1 MPKKSSAQP
10 RPNLKIPPRGIGPV
24 SEPNKNDVLSGRGG
38 RINAHDGNIRFREIC
53 QEHKK
58 EYLAP
63 TTKKLEKAHIAASI
77 VDNIRAMDPPGRFLK
92 EDPDGTWW
100 DIGDFKAIKKVG
112 QALREDAPEIRT
124 EITGDSSDEEAP
136 KLVVQAPQASTYV
149 SASGIPTS
157 FNTQLP
163 LSNSGG
169 RRSNEQMPPPSQ
181 VPSSVASSV
190 PKPYTIGEGGPVFHD
205 YAGQAAQLASQQ
217 PMNTHQNF
225 QKEQHVHYEHQQSQ
239 QTTAIYNNA
248 RQQLYQGMQN
258 DVNKATQYLPEN
270 PPNRQLAFGRE
281 FVPTGSSKT
290 NLSLSTLSGLS
301 DPSKL
306 LNTGE
311 SGNFSGAPG
320 TAPVASQPQPLMA
333 GDGVATTTLN
343 NAVSMGTGED
353 IIRSR
358 EQMSTRQNVGEGKR
372 NSIHYQQLAS
382 DPRRLSSLSGMSDLT
397 LSIMSLDQSF
407 GLTRSNSN
415 PDLTQSL
422 RSLFQRESSNKSIS
436 DATVDALASED
447 HLMQDSWNQLGTSGD
462 PSELPVL
469 NLAGASTRTGS
480 TKESGGSGNS
490 NDTSLGTG
498 TSSMSTQ
505 GGAAAGVPK
514 RPSMTRFRATSTGS
528 TTGMSIGSQ
537 HSFFSKTSDTSWRV
551 NAQLLAAQGDDG
563 SVRSIMSEL
572 SADIMALDLAD
583 PYNRR
588 GSTLG

>member
-10 RPNLKIPPRGIGPV
+10 RPNLKVPPRGIGPI
-24 SEPNKNDVLSGRGG
+24 SELNKNDVLSGRGG

-53 QEHKK
+53 QDYKK
-58 EYLAP
+58 DYLAP
-63 TTKKLEKAHIAASI
+63 TTKKLEKAHIAAGI
-77 VDNIRAMDPPGRFLK
+77 VDSIRAMDPPGRFLK

-124 EITGDSSDEEAP
+124 ENKGDSSDDESP
-136 KLVVQAPQASTYV
+136 KLVTSYV
-149 SASGIPTS
+149 SPSGIPTT

-163 LSNSGG
+163 RGE
-169 RRSNEQMPPPSQ
+169 RSTGHMPPPSQ
-181 VPSSVASSV
+181 VPSTVASSV
-190 PKPYTIGEGGPVFHD
+190 QKQYTIGESGPVFHD
-205 YAGQAAQLASQQ
+205 YSGQAAQLGSQQ
-217 PMNTHQNF
+217 PVNTLQNF
-225 QKEQHVHYEHQQSQ
+225 QNDQYAQYEHQQSQ
-239 QTTAIYNNA
+239 QAPNIYDA
-248 RQQLYQGMQN
+248 RQMYQGANN
-258 DVNKATQYLPEN
+258 DFNKALPEN
-270 PPNRQLAFGRE
+270 SSNRQVAFGRE
-281 FVPTGSSKT
+281 FVPTGSSAT
-290 NLSLSTLSGLS
+290 TLTVSTVSGLS

-311 SGNFSGAPG
+311 PSNFSGAPPTIQAG
-320 TAPVASQPQPLMA
+320 APAATALAAAVPSHPGQSMGGVPVLPTGLH
-333 GDGVATTTLN
+333 

-353 IIRSR
+353 LIRSQQEKTNGR
-358 EQMSTRQNVGEGKR
+358 TSRDNHR
-372 NSIHYQQLAS
+372 NSIHYQQLTN

-422 RSLFQRESSNKSIS
+422 RNLFQRESSNKSIS

-447 HLMQDSWNQLGTSGD
+447 HLMQDSWNQLGTSGS
-462 PSELPVL
+462 PAELV
-469 NLAGASTRTGS
+469 NFVAGSNRTMI

-490 NDTSLGTG
+490 NDTSLGT
-498 TSSMSTQ
+498 SSASAQ
-505 GGAAAGVPK
+505 SNAVPPR
-514 RPSMTRFRATSTGS
+514 RPSFSRFRATSTGS

-537 HSFFSKTSDTSWRV
+537 QSLFSKTSDASWRV

-563 SVRSIMSEL
+563 SVKSIMSEL

-583 PYNRR
+583 PYRR
-588 GSTLG
+588 GPAFG